1 MSRQVINT
9 VRLDFSH
16 TTDSGFFGLGF
27 SISDSNNESEETIV
41 QGEHGGP
48 ESFDMCVDYV
58 LARLKDTL
66 KRCYKDNEWVMPAHF
81 DKMKGGNEDEDEEN

>member
-16 TTDSGFFGLGF
+16 TTDGKSFGLGF
-27 SISDSNNESEETIV
+27 SISDTNNESEEFIV
-41 QGEHGGP
+41 QGEYGGP
-48 ESFDMCVDYV
+48 KSFDMCVDYV

-66 KRCYKDNEWVMPAHF
+66 TRCYHDNEWVMPAHF
-81 DKMKGGNEDEDEEN
+81 DKTEGGNENEAN

>member
-16 TTDSGFFGLGF
+16 TIDGKFFGLGF
-27 SISDSNNESEETIV
+27 SISDSENDSEEIIV

-48 ESFDMCVDYV
+48 ESFDTCMDYV

-66 KRCYKDNEWVMPAHF
+66 SRCYKNNEWVMPAHF
-81 DKMKGGNEDEDEEN
+81 DKMEGGNEDEEN

>member
-41 QGEHGGP
+41 QCEHGGP

-81 DKMKGGNEDEDEEN
+81 DKMKGENEDEDEEN

>member
-1 MSRQVINT
+1 MNT

-16 TTDSGFFGLGF
+16 TTDGKFFGLGF
-27 SISDSNNESEETIV
+27 SISDSNNDSEEIIV

-66 KRCYKDNEWVMPAHF
+66 SRCYRNNERVMPAHF
-81 DKMKGGNEDEDEEN
+81 DKMKGGNEDEEN